1 VQDEADLSL
10 RHLKPSRA
18 MLFNEVMKAKS
29 DIPPRDEEPRARG
42 PNLANYF
49 NDLMKGHASM
59 NRTEELR
66 DIAKA
71 AGGMAA
77 IAKSIIAKGA
87 TNFTEHEFAGALME
101 HAKLNKRDNES
112 AAQSFSRILQSDPD
126 IRRAY
131 GITRGYMSIEP
142 TWVEIGGTISEDD
155 SKAAFD
161 QLTEMAN
168 AQRAK
173 APWLSGDQA
182 FSRVFSAPEMPNWPT
197 ARIAG
202 QLQDDV
208 SYSRARPCGWGRP
221 TREGR
226 TGFFLSPVR
235 PPTRDT
241 VRRVS
246 RAAPSRRW
254 CGVHDT
260 EQQRQPGHGIPSPSL
275 GAARG
280 RALEP
285 RETRIIEQDGGT
297 ASALKLLPLSAVQ
310 RKWSVFLLSLP
321 GRE

>member
-1 VQDEADLSL
+1 MAKRRVLTGLRVDEVSVVDKGAGEDCKIVFWKRDAIERERHRVQDEADLSL

-182 FSRVFSAPEMPNWPT
+182 FSRVFSAPENAELANRAHRRPI
-197 ARIAG
+197 AR
-202 QLQDDV
+202 
-208 SYSRARPCGWGRP
+208 
-221 TREGR
+221 
-226 TGFFLSPVR
+226 
-235 PPTRDT
+235 
-241 VRRVS
+241 
-246 RAAPSRRW
+246 
-254 CGVHDT
+254 
-260 EQQRQPGHGIPSPSL
+260 
-275 GAARG
+275 
-280 RALEP
+280 
-285 RETRIIEQDGGT
+285 
-297 ASALKLLPLSAVQ
+297 
-310 RKWSVFLLSLP
+310 
-321 GRE
+321 